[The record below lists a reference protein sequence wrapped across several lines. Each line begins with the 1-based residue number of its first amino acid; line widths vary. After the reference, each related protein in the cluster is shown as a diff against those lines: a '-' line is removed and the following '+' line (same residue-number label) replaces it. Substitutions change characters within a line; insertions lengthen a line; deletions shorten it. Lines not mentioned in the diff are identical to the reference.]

1 MAELKTGTLDRDASR
16 KVALVTGAS
25 RGIGRS
31 TALRLAT
38 DGYDV
43 AVIYVGSAEPF
54 EEVVEELRSAGACA
68 KAYEC
73 DVSSSK
79 EVDACVGQV
88 LDDFGHVWTLV
99 NNAGIT
105 RDGIMARMKD
115 GDFDSVIAVNL
126 KGAFNMVRALT
137 RTFMRQRGGRIINMS
152 SVVGIMGNAGQVNY
166 SASKAGL
173 IGLTKSV
180 ARELA
185 SRNVTCNAIAPG
197 FVETA
202 MTAGLSDATRKSYE
216 GQIPLG
222 RMCVPEDIAAAISF
236 LASDEASLITGV
248 VLPVDGG
255 MAM

>member
-88 LDDFGHVWTLV
+88 LDDFGHV
-99 NNAGIT
+99 
-105 RDGIMARMKD
+105 
-115 GDFDSVIAVNL
+115 
-126 KGAFNMVRALT
+126 
-137 RTFMRQRGGRIINMS
+137 
-152 SVVGIMGNAGQVNY
+152 
-166 SASKAGL
+166 
-173 IGLTKSV
+173 
-180 ARELA
+180 
-185 SRNVTCNAIAPG
+185 
-197 FVETA
+197 
-202 MTAGLSDATRKSYE
+202 
-216 GQIPLG
+216 
-222 RMCVPEDIAAAISF
+222 
-236 LASDEASLITGV
+236 
-248 VLPVDGG
+248 
-255 MAM
+255 